1 MPVTNTDAV
10 LWYNVGDFGK
20 AGYAVPNWSND
31 IGSLNPQIL
40 DWTYLVGRNLFHI
53 MHHEDADLRIP
64 PSINTV
70 KRIHKL
76 YVRAANILAG
86 RAVPPGENNMEVI
99 HARPAGEVFR
109 VFPTPFFLVR
119 NQFMRRW
126 SELILMS
133 LAEAMQHTENR
144 KSMEISTAFAG
155 QVGQYIKRVYINMA
169 IELFGKTRAI
179 ASVDGFVLTDADFAA
194 YNPGDF
200 FTQTEMV
207 DTVPRL
213 DRVFTEDQ
221 LEVLAEGLPVTDLS
235 DLSPWPTNLTTYYS
249 ATRADS
255 TIGASSTSSPGA
267 TSGTSSSATS
277 GPVIPAAPGP

>member
-1 MPVTNTDAV
+1 MPVTNSDAV
-10 LWYNVGDFGK
+10 LWYNVGEFGR

-31 IGSLNPQIL
+31 VGSLNPQVL
-40 DWTYLVGRNLFHI
+40 DWTHLVGRNLFHI

-76 YVRAANILAG
+76 YIRAGNILAG
-86 RAVPPGENNMEVI
+86 RAVPPGENNMEVL

-109 VFPTPFFLVR
+109 VFPVPFFLVR

-126 SELILMS
+126 AELILIS

-155 QVGQYIKRVYINMA
+155 QVGQYLKRVYTNMA
-169 IELFGKTRAI
+169 VELFGKTRAE
-179 ASVDGFVLTDADFAA
+179 ASADGFALSDAEFSA

-213 DRVFTEDQ
+213 DRVFTEDR
-221 LEVLAEGLPVTDLS
+221 LEALSEGISVTELPELH
-235 DLSPWPTNLTTYYS
+235 PWPTNLTLHYAGVRTD
-249 ATRADS
+249 ATMS
-255 TIGASSTSSPGA
+255 GAN
-267 TSGTSSSATS
+267 TSGVAGARGVAAT
-277 GPVIPAAPGP
+277 GPIIPPAPGP

>member
-10 LWYNVGDFGK
+10 LWYNVGEFGK

-31 IGSLNPQIL
+31 VGSLNPQIL
-40 DWTYLVGRNLFHI
+40 DWTCLVGRNLFHI

-64 PSINTV
+64 PSINTA

-76 YVRAANILAG
+76 YIRAANILAG
-86 RAVPPGENNMEVI
+86 RAVPPGENNMEAV
-99 HARPAGEVFR
+99 HARPGGEVFR
-109 VFPTPFFLVR
+109 VFPVPFFLVR

-126 SELILMS
+126 AELILMS

-144 KSMEISTAFAG
+144 KSLEISTAFAG

-169 IELFGKTRAI
+169 IELFGKTREVAT
-179 ASVDGFVLTDADFAA
+179 ADGFALTDADFAA

-213 DRVFTEDQ
+213 DRVFTEDR
-221 LEVLAEGLPVTDLS
+221 LEVLAEGIPITELPELR
-235 DLSPWPTNLTTYYS
+235 PWPTNLTSFYAETRTD
-249 ATRADS
+249 ATMS
-255 TIGASSTSSPGA
+255 GSASSPTDN
-267 TSGTSSSATS
+267 GTTAA
-277 GPVIPAAPGP
+277 PVIPPAPGP